1 MRLSGATGRAHR
13 PCLSAGVSTLG
24 AAALLL
30 AGLLGCSG
38 PSRAG
43 AAAARSPRA
52 EQRPTAAV
60 EEPDNGAGGP
70 AFSAEAARAHAAGLA
85 AFEQGDLKGAA
96 EQFNHAIAVDSRTYP
111 ALVGLGSIQE
121 RQGGLEKALQSY
133 DAALAIAPGYGPAV
147 AAKVRALLGAQRVR
161 DAEAFAQSS
170 AAKHPDSAPV
180 LAALAEVMSVRGD
193 SAGAQRLAQTALKK
207 DPDYRPAMVTLARDH
222 YRARRLDLALYTLT
236 AILDGYGQENP
247 PRDKNNAD
255 ARLLRALIYKEQG
268 KRKAAMEELTQV
280 VSLRPDLVDARLH
293 LAEYM
298 LEAGNATEAR
308 PILEKALEYD
318 PSNVL
323 VHLNLGDA
331 YRLLG
336 KPQDALDHLN
346 WVARKDDSLA
356 PTQYNIGLVYLF
368 STDVPGANEEQAVER
383 AIEAFERFK
392 KLEPHTA
399 RGAGDDVDDLLARAR
414 NKKAIIE
421 ALKAQP
427 QEAPAETPAGTPAEP
442 AAEAPVPSSGEQ
454 K

>member
-1 MRLSGATGRAHR
+1 MKGRALSWLGVASLSCALVACSAGSRQSGASTRSPR
-13 PCLSAGVSTLG
+13 SAVQ
-24 AAALLL
+24 
-30 AGLLGCSG
+30 
-38 PSRAG
+38 P
-43 AAAARSPRA
+43 AAAA
-52 EQRPTAAV
+52 
-60 EEPDNGAGGP
+60 EEPSDTQGAGP
-70 AFSAEAARAHAAGLA
+70 SFSAEAARAHAAGLA

-96 EQFNHAIAVDSRTYP
+96 DQFNHAIAVDSRTYP
-111 ALVGLGSIQE
+111 ALVGLGSILE
-121 RQGGLEKALQSY
+121 RQGELDRAVRAYDQALT
-133 DAALAIAPGYGPAV
+133 IAPDYGPAV
-147 AAKVRALLGAQRVR
+147 AAKVRALLAAGRVR
-161 DAEAFAQSS
+161 DAETFAQAS

-193 SAGAQRLAQTALKK
+193 SASAQRLAQSALKK

-280 VSLRPDLVDARLH
+280 LTLRPDMVDARLH
-293 LAEYM
+293 LAAYM

-318 PSNVL
+318 QSNVL

-346 WVARKDDSLA
+346 WVTRKDDSLA
-356 PTQYNIGLVYLF
+356 QAQYNIGLVYLF
-368 STDVPGANEEQAVER
+368 STDVPGTNEEQAVDH
-383 AIEAFERFK
+383 AVAAFEHFK
-392 KLEPHTA
+392 KLQPRSA
-399 RGAGDDVDDLLARAR
+399 PGAGDDVDDLLARAR

-427 QEAPAETPAGTPAEP
+427 AEPAAETPAEP
-442 AAEAPVPSSGEQ
+442 AAETPAPSDGEA

>member
-1 MRLSGATGRAHR
+1 MKASRQRSWSR
-13 PCLSAGVSTLG
+13 PGSQPASVTSSVPLVLLF
-24 AAALLL
+24 AAF
-30 AGLLGCSG
+30 LGCSG
-38 PSRAG
+38 ASRSTAPG
-43 AAAARSPRA
+43 SRTPKA
-52 EQRPTAAV
+52 EQRPASAA
-60 EEPDNGAGGP
+60 EESTDAHAGGP
-70 AFSAEAARAHAAGLA
+70 GFSAEAARAHAAGVA

-121 RQGGLEKALQSY
+121 RQGALDKAIQSY
-133 DAALAIAPGYGPAV
+133 DAALAVAPDYGPAV
-147 AAKVRALLGAQRVR
+147 AAKVRALLAGARVR
-161 DAEAFAQSS
+161 DAEAFAQAS

-193 SAGAQRLAQTALKK
+193 SASAQRLAQTALKK

-247 PRDKNNAD
+247 PRDKNNGD

-280 VSLRPDLVDARLH
+280 LTLRPDLVDARLH
-293 LAEYM
+293 LAAYM

-308 PILEKALEYD
+308 PLLEKALEYD
-318 PSNVL
+318 PGNVL
-323 VHLNLGDA
+323 VHLDLGDA

-346 WVARKDDSLA
+346 WVSRKDDSLA
-356 PTQYNIGLVYLF
+356 QTQYNIGLVYLF
-368 STDVPGANEEQAVER
+368 STDVPGSTEEQAVDH
-383 AIEAFERFK
+383 AIEAFERYK

-427 QEAPAETPAGTPAEP
+427 EETPAETPA
-442 AAEAPVPSSGEQ
+442 EAPAPASGEA